1 MKTLLFSKKLF
12 VLLLLTSYVGYAQI
26 ASSQV
31 RNNMPLKTNTINLQ
45 APNPSALQNQNDD
58 DLAKDASTEI
68 NVKNADIAA
77 IVKVFSKKTKRNY
90 ILDEN
95 VRGKVSIYL
104 PGKVTSDEALQIL
117 ESVLA
122 LKGFTSVPVSKNL
135 WKIIPAKDAKGATIP
150 TKFSSDENATA
161 AVITR
166 LVNLKYVNAED
177 MQQIVSQMISPNGIV
192 NAYTGTNA
200 LVIIDSASS
209 SN

>member
-95 VRGKVSIYL
+95 VRGKVSI
-104 PGKVTSDEALQIL
+104 
-117 ESVLA
+117 
-122 LKGFTSVPVSKNL
+122 
-135 WKIIPAKDAKGATIP
+135 
-150 TKFSSDENATA
+150 
-161 AVITR
+161 
-166 LVNLKYVNAED
+166 
-177 MQQIVSQMISPNGIV
+177 
-192 NAYTGTNA
+192 
-200 LVIIDSASS
+200 
-209 SN
+209 